1 MEQLSSLL
9 GKWQGVLFL
18 QQRWVVVVV
27 MMVALGD
34 Q

>member
-27 MMVALGD
+27 MVALGD